1 LNFINIKQR
10 RKSCQ
15 SLFKKCLNPLL
26 FVEAIYCNLGLL
38 KTLKFLMSSRGVL
51 RKQNDVVISKASEL
65 KIATAPAELRND
77 NKKYFLIA
85 LNLYGRYTIEAGN
98 FFLFISGKNRII
110 FILSEIN
117 SKIKCV

>member
-1 LNFINIKQR
+1 
-10 RKSCQ
+10 
-15 SLFKKCLNPLL
+15 
-26 FVEAIYCNLGLL
+26 
-38 KTLKFLMSSRGVL
+38 MSSRGVL